1 MNDEL
6 HTAHSSSTWVFSHK
20 MGSWRSLVRNVLFQC
35 CFNWRF
41 FICRWPDELSS
52 PHFASKC
59 PDDRCRQ
66 NYPRSL
72 LIPWSRGDL
81 TPVSAVQ
88 IFSAPGA
95 WPRSRDSKQDFS
107 APQLSVGRCWCC
119 RDLCVCFGN
128 GSDVNT
134 DLNRNKKPV
143 AEIPWGNQTNV
154 QAPRSI
160 TSLGWWYSISLCLG
174 VILNAAS
181 CLWFGS

>member
-1 MNDEL
+1 M
-6 HTAHSSSTWVFSHK
+6 AGWGAPIS
-20 MGSWRSLVRNVLFQC
+20 
-35 CFNWRF
+35 
-41 FICRWPDELSS
+41 
-52 PHFASKC
+52 ASKC
-59 PDDRCRQ
+59 QAVPTKQ

-95 WPRSRDSKQDFS
+95 WPRSPDSKQDFS
-107 APQLSVGRCWCC
+107 AQLSVGRCWCC
-119 RDLCVCFGN
+119 RALCVCFGN
-128 GSDVNT
+128 GSDVNP

-160 TSLGWWYSISLCLG
+160 TSLCWYSISLCLG
-174 VILNAAS
+174 VILSAAS
-181 CLWFGS
+181 CLWFGSLRTWNVCKYGMVEEDWKMFLNFPRTICAVDIYLNLGWISLWYDLIT